1 MDEMGM
7 SGSHACIPKLIEIA
21 ESEANSGYI
30 RLKAVEAL
38 GRLKATAATHLLVHF
53 LDARQVWRWEYA
65 AELRVAAAQAYSR
78 IDPVVAMEKIAAGG
92 IDRKELVLAP
102 TDPEGSVS
110 VIRQRRYARLKL
122 SKNLTFSH
130 DESPRKFQARR
141 AGIESRRRNWRRRSP
156 PGAGLSAGSE
166 IDVRRSLDQGAG
178 NRTRRAP
185 FPRWRLSLWIWI
197 WKTARGFAAFC
208 WTLEGCLNWRVPEI
222 GLVAAAA

>member
-1 MDEMGM
+1 
-7 SGSHACIPKLIEIA
+7 
-21 ESEANSGYI
+21 
-30 RLKAVEAL
+30 VEAL

-110 VIRQRRYARLKL
+110 VIRRGVMQIEAVEEPD
-122 SKNLTFSH
+122 FSH

-141 AGIESRRRNWRRRSP
+141 AGVESRRRNWRRRSP
-156 PGAGLSAGSE
+156 PGAGFSAGSE

-185 FPRWRLSLWIWI
+185 FRD
-197 WKTARGFAAFC
+197 G
-208 WTLEGCLNWRVPEI
+208 V
-222 GLVAAAA
+222 